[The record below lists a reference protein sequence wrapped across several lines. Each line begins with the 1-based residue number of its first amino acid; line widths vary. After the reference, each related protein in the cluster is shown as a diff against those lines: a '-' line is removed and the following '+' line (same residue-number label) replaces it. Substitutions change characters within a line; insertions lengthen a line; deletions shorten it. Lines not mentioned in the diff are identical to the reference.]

1 MALIG
6 RVLSFVVGGAV
17 EVFYRHRIIEGAIPA
32 QGPMLLVANHPNALL
47 DPVVVMNAAWR
58 TGRRRVRMLAKA
70 PLFSMPGVSVLVKG
84 LDCLPVY
91 RAKDGADTK
100 ANAQT
105 FRAVEDALCAGS
117 AVLIF
122 PEGISH
128 DEPAVQP
135 LKTGAARMA
144 LAALGRGAKDLVVVP
159 VGLSYADKLR
169 FRSTA
174 AVEIG
179 PALRVADF
187 AVDVAAGASA
197 SADVDVDADA
207 VRRLTDAIA
216 AALKEVTV
224 NLESWEDLPLL
235 AAIDAIWRQDDPERS
250 RRLKNLADGTARARV
265 ELPAAYDDL
274 RTRLSEWLERLGR
287 LGLKPHDVADEAVVA
302 RRDPAKLAAFL
313 LRNFLAATF
322 AFPLALL
329 GALFWFVPFWAVHLV
344 FLASRVE
351 KDTGASVKVLAGLV
365 FFPAWYAAAVA
376 GLAVGV
382 DPAAALA
389 AAVVAPG
396 AGLTT
401 RHFFRRRFF
410 AAEQA
415 AKFVKLSLQGQMLA
429 DLIRERDAFCRDFD
443 AVAAHVNAP
452 EGASAAPGN
461 RPAGSAVLPPSPA

>member
-32 QGPMLLVANHPNALL
+32 HGPVLLVANHPNALL

-128 DEPAVQP
+128 DEPSVQP

-144 LAALGRGAKDLVVVP
+144 LAALGRGANDLVVVP

-187 AVDVAAGASA
+187 AAAGAVDSG
-197 SADVDVDADA
+197 DVDVDADA
-207 VRRLTDAIA
+207 VRRLTEAIA

-235 AAIDAIWRQDDPERS
+235 TAIDAIWRQDDPERS

-274 RTRLSEWLERLGR
+274 RSRLSEWLERLER

-302 RRDPAKLAAFL
+302 RRDPAKLASFL

-351 KDTGASVKVLAGLV
+351 KDTGASVKVLSGLV

-376 GLAVGV
+376 GLAAFV
-382 DPAAALA
+382 DPGAAVA

-443 AVAAHVNAP
+443 AVAAHVNA
-452 EGASAAPGN
+452 GDAAAASAGN